1 MEKPS
6 VFEKESVD
14 LKGEVKKI
22 SETEMKQ
29 IANVFS
35 WRTNKI
41 LCNWWWA
48 NIFSIMRKLDQPR
61 RNK

>member
-1 MEKPS
+1 MEKLS
-6 VFEKESVD
+6 VFEKSD
-14 LKGEVKKI
+14 DFKGEVKKI

-29 IANVFS
+29 IADVFS
-35 WRTNKI
+35 WRTNQI